1 MFKPLNPLKSKMES
15 WSSKDAL
22 DLDLELFE
30 AAKEMNNNY
39 KEESSDS
46 ESEEEL
52 AKRNLRPR
60 SNRAR
65 SPVRVKKEKKS
76 EVRPEDTKRTITC
89 KSCLIPYTYFTDQV
103 AETPEKCRDCK
114 RKAFLKVLQS
124 AK

>member
-1 MFKPLNPLKSKMES
+1 MES

-30 AAKEMNNNY
+30 AAKEMNNNNNY

-76 EVRPEDTKRTITC
+76 EVRPEDKKKTITC

-103 AETPEKCRDCK
+103 AETPEKCRDCR

-124 AK
+124 AKTAST

>member
-1 MFKPLNPLKSKMES
+1 MES

-30 AAKEMNNNY
+30 AAKEMNNNI
-39 KEESSDS
+39 EESSDS

-60 SNRAR
+60 SNRTK
-65 SPVRVKKEKKS
+65 SPRRVKKEKKS

-103 AETPEKCRDCK
+103 AETPEKCRDCR

-124 AK
+124 AKTASI